1 MSPGDSRY
9 IRRVENFSLKR
20 FPLEV
25 SSDGYILEG
34 YIYISLYIY
43 IYSSL
48 PKLKLQLQVLLSL
61 SSQANIL
68 SQSPS
73 TSSFQRLQ
81 IYVPKLLSP
90 SLPLSFSFCFSK
102 SKHSGP
108 DPQKLGQ
115 RLAEEQR
122 ASHPR
127 SQTPGA
133 SAADTP
139 SLLSVPKV
147 LHYCCSL
154 SQQCRVAAQA
164 HTVKCRG
171 GR

>member
-68 SQSPS
+68 S
-73 TSSFQRLQ
+73 
-81 IYVPKLLSP
+81 
-90 SLPLSFSFCFSK
+90 
-102 SKHSGP
+102 
-108 DPQKLGQ
+108 
-115 RLAEEQR
+115 
-122 ASHPR
+122 
-127 SQTPGA
+127 
-133 SAADTP
+133 
-139 SLLSVPKV
+139 
-147 LHYCCSL
+147 
-154 SQQCRVAAQA
+154 
-164 HTVKCRG
+164 
-171 GR
+171 